1 MRAAELLRRLR
12 RRAKRLGLEH
22 EETPGK
28 GSHRKVRHDG
38 RATVVSVH
46 GGDLAQG
53 TYRAILRQLG
63 LTEEDLE
70 DD

>member
-1 MRAAELLRRLR
+1 MRATELLRRLR
-12 RRAKRLGLEH
+12 RRANRLGLEH
-22 EETPGK
+22 EESPGK

-38 RATVVSVH
+38 HATVVPVH

-63 LTEEDLE
+63 LTDQNLE
-70 DD
+70 DE